1 MGLLKWIDVDENNN
15 TVRVASLFRSN
26 PRMFRIS
33 NALMERLKSLPKT
46 NAFVFGGIKLKSL
59 QKRFQEQRKRI
70 ALKLRNPRLLK
81 ISFVTLRHWKATM
94 EYAKTKDVLHV
105 MRLLGRWRRRSA

>member
-1 MGLLKWIDVDENNN
+1 LTKTTTLLG
-15 TVRVASLFRSN
+15 VAPEKGSN

-59 QKRFQEQRKRI
+59 QKTFPGAEEEDCVE
-70 ALKLRNPRLLK
+70 A
-81 ISFVTLRHWKATM
+81 
-94 EYAKTKDVLHV
+94 
-105 MRLLGRWRRRSA
+105 